1 MSNTNKTA
9 SKAKVI
15 SACSLILV
23 FVFMAIASGFN
34 SDWGNVKIQ
43 DVYYPNSEGGTL
55 HGQLLIPKTVSSADP
70 VPAILNM
77 HGGSDYLQTVTNYTI
92 ELARRGYVV
101 LTVDA
106 YGSGESDFVSGAAA
120 TNAGGGNSHESAL
133 RMDGGASI
141 GIEQLLSYKF
151 VDQSKIGLAGHS
163 MGGTYIANAA
173 LDYADKIS
181 AIMPWGSGSFV
192 DMMKS
197 HESSEFQFN
206 VGYINAQSDEMVVFA
221 THDDPIN
228 LLKSEELENFFGTDQ
243 PIVAGQVYGDFTDG
257 TARVIYTPN
266 TTHIGNII
274 CRDSI
279 GAMVDYFEKA
289 IPTGTTLDS
298 GNQVWMYKELFCV
311 LATVALLAFAVSLG
325 YVLLD
330 GEVFS
335 SLKNSKDVVPVAAPM
350 WSKLVGLAVC
360 IVVPILTLHKVGLKL
375 ATKPATAFL
384 PMNWANNLAF
394 LAVINALILLAV
406 FLIWHFVFA
415 KKQGATLA
423 SYGFT
428 DDEGKV
434 RIDRIALALVFAAAL
449 MFCVFVVVN
458 LCYAVFKIDFRFWQ
472 FGIMPISLKRFSH
485 ILGYF
490 LLFLIAFGVM
500 NTVSN
505 AFASLGS
512 KGGMADVVKQYV
524 FGWLIGAGGFLI
536 VLIIYYAGLKST
548 HQPPFFYGA
557 PPFVTGHPNS
567 LVFSMKTTV
576 LVPTFTLLAVLN
588 TALYRKSKNIY
599 VGWFSAALF
608 AALILIGTNA
618 FAV

>member
-1 MSNTNKTA
+1 MNTEKRMA
-9 SKAKVI
+9 SKVKI
-15 SACSLILV
+15 SAICSLILV
-23 FVFMAIASGFN
+23 FIFMAIASGFN
-34 SDWGNVKIQ
+34 SDWGKITVK
-43 DVYYPNSEGGTL
+43 DLYYPNSEGGIL
-55 HGQLLIPKTVSSADP
+55 HAQLFVPDGVSSENPA
-70 VPAILNM
+70 PAILNM

-106 YGSGESDFVSGAAA
+106 YGSGSSDFISGAAA
-120 TNAGGGNSHESAL
+120 TNAGGGGSHESAL

-141 GIEQLLSYKF
+141 GIEELLSYKF
-151 VDQSKIGLAGHS
+151 VDPDRIGLAGHS

-173 LDYADKIS
+173 LDYADHVA

-221 THDDPIN
+221 TKEDPIN
-228 LLKSEELENFFGTDQ
+228 LLASEQLENFFGTTE
-243 PIVAGQVYGDFTDG
+243 PIVAGQVYGDFAQG
-257 TARVIYTPN
+257 NARVIYTPN

-274 CRDSI
+274 CKDSI

-289 IPTGTTLDS
+289 IPTGTTLGSSD
-298 GNQVWMYKELFCV
+298 QVWMYKEFFSL
-311 LATVALLAFAVSLG
+311 LAIIALLVFMVSLG
-325 YVLLD
+325 MILLD
-330 GEVFS
+330 TQAF
-335 SLKNSKDVVPVAAPM
+335 AALNNHKEIAAVNAPA
-350 WSKLVGLAVC
+350 WSRWVGLALCVL
-360 IVVPILTLHKVGLKL
+360 VPILTLHKVGLKL
-375 ATKPATAFL
+375 AGHAASAFM
-384 PMNWANNLAF
+384 PMNWANNLVW
-394 LAVINALILLAV
+394 LAVINGLILFVV

-428 DDEGKV
+428 NDEGKV
-434 RIDRIALALVFAAAL
+434 SIKSIVQALIFAAAL
-449 MFCVFVVVN
+449 MFVVFVIVN
-458 LCYAVFKIDFRFWQ
+458 FCYAWFKIDFRFWQ
-472 FGIMPISLKRFSH
+472 FGLMPISLKRFST

-490 LLFLIAFGVM
+490 LLFVVAFGTM

-505 AFASLGS
+505 AFASLGKEGG
-512 KGGMADVVKQYV
+512 KGAVILQYV
-524 FGWLIGAGGFLI
+524 LGWVIGAGGFLI
-536 VLIIYYAGLKST
+536 VLVIYYVGLQTT
-548 HQPPFFYGA
+548 HRPPFFYGA
-557 PPFVTGHPNS
+557 PPFVDGHPNS

-576 LVPTFTLLAVLN
+576 LVPTFTMISILN

-599 VGWFSAALF
+599 VGWFAAALL